1 MVETQSLRVNGKLTT
16 ESIEPYL
23 RSLLQLAEGEETVF
37 NEGSAGWLHELRA
50 KGAYH
55 VAQSRLPSFKDEE
68 WRFTDVNFLKDTN
81 FTAAPKIEVSPHRLA
96 EFVLP
101 ETEQSHVVFVNGHYA
116 PELSNTTALG
126 EGMYVG
132 GLQDFPLAQAEMLI
146 KYLGQQSN
154 KGDVFSHL
162 NTSAINDVAIVWVQP
177 NAGITSPLQVIHL
190 AVMDEGP
197 VALLMQPRTVVV
209 MQQHSQLQ
217 LVEHYGVISDRC
229 SDTSQNRPYFT
240 NGVTEIFLDRN
251 ASLHHS
257 RIQRESGDS
266 FHIANTAIAQHQ
278 DSRYTMV
285 EVSLG
290 AKLARHNLNL
300 DQLGPNTET
309 TLNGLSITGAAQVN
323 DLHSQINLNHINGT
337 VDQLHKCI
345 VDQQS
350 RTVFNGKIIV
360 PQAAQMTNAT
370 QLNRNL
376 VLSDKARVNT
386 KPELQITADNVKC
399 AHGATVSQLEAEEV
413 FYLQSR
419 GLTADAA
426 RHLLVDAFAGDIIS
440 RLPLKSLQQRLTQ
453 CVACRTIESI

>member
-1 MVETQSLRVNGKLTT
+1 METPTLNLTSPSPNSQGDT
-16 ESIEPYL
+16 YL
-23 RSLLQLAEGEETVF
+23 RSLLELAQGQETVC
-37 NEGSAGWLHELRA
+37 NEGTVSWLHELRQ
-50 KGAYH
+50 KGAYQ
-55 VAQSRLPSFKDEE
+55 VAQSRLPNFKDEE
-68 WRFTDVNFLKDTN
+68 WRFTDVNFLKDIN
-81 FTAAPKIEVSPHRLA
+81 FTAAAKMEVPPHRLG
-96 EFVLP
+96 EFVMA

-116 PELSNTTALG
+116 PELSNTEALG
-126 EGMYVG
+126 DRVYVG
-132 GLQDFPLAQAEMLI
+132 GLKDLPIAQAEMLVN
-146 KYLGQQSN
+146 YLGQPSAQAN
-154 KGDVFSHL
+154 VFSHL
-162 NTSAINDVAIVWVQP
+162 NTAAINDVAIVWVQP
-177 NAGITSPLQVIHL
+177 NAVISNPLQVIHL
-190 AVMDEGP
+190 AVMDKNP
-197 VALLMQPRTVVV
+197 MALWIQPRTVVV
-209 MQQHSQLQ
+209 MQHQSQLQ

-266 FHIANTAIAQHQ
+266 FHIANTAIVQHQ

-285 EVSLG
+285 EISLG
-290 AKLARHNLNL
+290 AKLARHNINL
-300 DQLGPNTET
+300 DQLGPNTES

-399 AHGATVSQLEAEEV
+399 AHGATVSQLEPEEV

-453 CVACRTIESI
+453 CVACRTIESV